1 MKMSKVSEETRKLVD
16 EMKLNVKL
24 LAKNE
29 VPEENIFLMK
39 KEYDKLKELFSDAA
53 ELEESNEMG
62 EISSFIYKK
71 LAQSIGRE
79 LEQVENRLQKLWNF
93 EENSDFYTYWNLLP
107 GCECPKDDNKERY
120 GYGRIINCECPYHSF
135 LCKNLNKNLEK

>member
-16 EMKLNVKL
+16 ELKLNVKL
-24 LAKNE
+24 LAINK
-29 VPEENIFLMK
+29 VPEENIPLMK

-93 EENSDFYTYWNLLP
+93 EENSNYYTYWDLLP
-107 GCECPKDDNKERY
+107 GCKCPKEDNKESY
-120 GYGRIINCECPYHSF
+120 GYSRVINCGCPYHNF
-135 LCKNLNKNLEK
+135 LCENC